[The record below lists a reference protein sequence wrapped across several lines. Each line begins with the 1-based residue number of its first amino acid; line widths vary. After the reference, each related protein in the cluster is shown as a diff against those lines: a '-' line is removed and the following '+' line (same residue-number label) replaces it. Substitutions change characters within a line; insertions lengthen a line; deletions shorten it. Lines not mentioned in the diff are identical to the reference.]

1 MPGKSRRNGRAG
13 TNFAPIPLQDTK
25 VQRKCQKRKQNSE
38 NFSEKLRSA
47 FYCEITI
54 FCAVTCAHYAGRT
67 TRGELER
74 KKMREKYSSE
84 DTRKKPAQWM
94 HGCYFEPI
102 PLQDTK
108 VQRKYQKRKQ
118 NSGNFYRKITLRLLL
133 RNHNILRL
141 HVRPLRRAHKAR
153 RVGIKML
160 LIYAFIIRIYSQLQH
175 QLHKQLD
182 VTRHKSTFRIYVTTN
197 HKASV

>member
-1 MPGKSRRNGRAG
+1 MNKS
-13 TNFAPIPLQDTK
+13 L
-25 VQRKCQKRKQNSE
+25 
-38 NFSEKLRSA
+38 L
-47 FYCEITI
+47 

-74 KKMREKYSSE
+74 KNDGNIRWRGCPEKAGAMGAQELTLHPNPSKIQRYKENVRKESKIREIFSRNCSSLL
-84 DTRKKPAQWM
+84 W
-94 HGCYFEPI
+94 
-102 PLQDTK
+102 
-108 VQRKYQKRKQ
+108 Q
-118 NSGNFYRKITLRLLL
+118 N
-133 RNHNILRL
+133 HHILRR
-141 HVRPLRRAHKAR
+141 HVRPLRREHKAR